1 MFSNLL
7 GKNKEEASED
17 KEYLAL
23 VEKISKMNLTD
34 MRVYVNNKLTSFE
47 VSEDGLNEVMR
58 KLVSKNSNEKRFIE
72 SDAMDSK
79 IKKAFDLVILIST
92 NKKVNLVT
100 LELMQEFIVLYED
113 IIVKYDT
120 DNKQIYDDKL
130 KNALAYCLATV
141 ETLTEMNK
149 KMSVLGE

>member
-17 KEYLAL
+17 KEHLAL

-47 VSEDGLNEVMR
+47 VSEDGLSEVMR
-58 KLVSKNSNEKRFIE
+58 KLVSKDSNEKRFIQ

-79 IKKAFDLVILIST
+79 IKKAFDLVILIAT

-100 LELMQEFIVLYED
+100 LELMQEFMVLYED
-113 IIVKYDT
+113 IIIKFDI

-130 KNALAYCLATV
+130 KNALANCLATV
-141 ETLTEMNK
+141 ETLTEMNR
-149 KMSVLGE
+149 KMDVLGE

>member
-17 KEYLAL
+17 KEHLAL

-34 MRVYVNNKLTSFE
+34 MRVYVNNKLTSYE

-58 KLVSKNSNEKRFIE
+58 KLISKDSNKKRFIQ

-79 IKKAFDLVILIST
+79 IKKAFDLVILIAVS
-92 NKKVNLVT
+92 KKVNLVT
-100 LELMQEFIVLYED
+100 LELIQEFIALYED
-113 IIVKYDT
+113 IIIKFDT
-120 DNKQIYDDKL
+120 DNKQIYGDKL
-130 KNALAYCLATV
+130 KNALANCLATV
-141 ETLTEMNK
+141 EILTQMNR
-149 KMSVLGE
+149 KMGVLGE